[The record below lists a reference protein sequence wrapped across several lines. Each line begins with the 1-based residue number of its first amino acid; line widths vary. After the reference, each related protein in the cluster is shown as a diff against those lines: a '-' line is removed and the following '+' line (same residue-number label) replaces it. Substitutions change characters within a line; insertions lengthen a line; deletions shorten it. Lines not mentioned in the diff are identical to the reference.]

1 MKERNNW
8 IQLKNSQLKDDRTR
22 SIVVLKDGPKE
33 LI

>member
-22 SIVVLKDGPKE
+22 SIVVLKDGLKE